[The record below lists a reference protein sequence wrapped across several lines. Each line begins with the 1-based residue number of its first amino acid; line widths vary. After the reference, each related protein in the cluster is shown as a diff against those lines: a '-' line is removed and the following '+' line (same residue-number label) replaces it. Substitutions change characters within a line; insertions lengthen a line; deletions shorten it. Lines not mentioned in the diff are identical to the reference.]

1 MKSEILEILRTK
13 RDVVSG
19 EWLSER
25 LNISR
30 VSIWKHIGKLQE
42 CGYEIESS
50 AKGYRLAGS
59 PDVPYSWEFP
69 AYEDRL
75 AYFPEVDSTM
85 DEARLWARKG
95 APHLSV
101 VVAGLQKKG
110 RGRLRRTWSSKPGG
124 LYFTMI
130 LRPDLAPA
138 LSFKVN
144 FAASMALAKTLRE
157 FYSIEAKVKW
167 PNDILAGDKKLSGM
181 LSEMETEAD
190 LVKYINIGIGINVNA
205 LPRGEG
211 IDAVSMK
218 ALLKREVSRVELL
231 GRFLERFEKDVE
243 NIETDDVV
251 SRWKEYT
258 GTLNRAVRIVTFD
271 RETEGVARDVDETGA
286 LLVEL
291 PGGEIKRV
299 IYGDCFYQP
308 V

>member
-1 MKSEILEILRTK
+1 MKSEILKILRSQK
-13 RDVVSG
+13 DIVSG

-25 LNISR
+25 LKTSR
-30 VSIWKHIGKLQE
+30 VSIWKHVGKLQE

-50 AKGYRLAGS
+50 AKGYKLAGS
-59 PDVPYSWEFP
+59 PDIPYPWEFP

-95 APHLSV
+95 APHLSL
-101 VVAGLQKKG
+101 VVAGRQRQG
-110 RGRLRRTWSSKPGG
+110 RGRLRRTWSSNPGG
-124 LYFTMI
+124 LYFTLI
-130 LRPDLAPA
+130 LRPNLPPA
-138 LSFKVN
+138 LSFKAN
-144 FAASMALAKTLRE
+144 FAASLALAKILRE
-157 FYSIEAKVKW
+157 FYSIEAMVKW

-190 LVKYINIGIGINVNA
+190 LVKYINIGIGINANT

-218 ALLKREVSRVELL
+218 SLLKRDVSRVELL
-231 GRFLERFEKDVE
+231 GRFLEHFETTIA
-243 NIETDDVV
+243 NIEADDVV
-251 SRWKEYT
+251 TRWKEYT
-258 GTLNRAVRIVTFD
+258 GTLNRAVKIVTFAD
-271 RETEGVARDVDETGA
+271 ETEGVARDVDETGA

-299 IYGDCFYQP
+299 VYGDCFYGP
-308 V
+308 E